1 MTTQI
6 KFTTAEE
13 AVKVIKSGDHIHLS
27 SVASAPQCLIN
38 AMCARGEA
46 GELKDVH
53 IHHLHTEGPAPYA
66 DEKFEGVF
74 QLDSFFVGGN
84 VRKVTQSGYADYIP
98 IFLSETQRLYRCGA
112 VPCNVAMIQ
121 VSTPDKH
128 GFVSLGTS
136 VDATLAA
143 VETAEHVIAVVN
155 KYVPR
160 AFGQAMIHSS
170 KIDFFVQDDT
180 PLIEAKFSEPNEVE
194 TAIGK
199 HCAALIE
206 DGATLQMGIGAIPNA
221 VLSQLGGH
229 KNLGI
234 HTEMFADGVLP
245 LVEKGVINGEA
256 KKTDPGKMV
265 STFLMGSKAVYDF
278 IDDNPGVLM
287 MDVSETLKAP
297 RVEKKLPGVLSPEE
311 VERLMD
317 AVQGTSP
324 KELRDKAMLE
334 LLYATGIRVSEL
346 IGLKLSDVNLK
357 LSFLF
362 CTEQNRQRTVL
373 FGNKAKAALE
383 AYLQHGRQA
392 LVAEETQQALFVNC
406 AGKPMSRQGF
416 WKLLKGYAQRAGI
429 TEEVTPHTLRHCFA
443 AHLVANGT
451 NLQSVQE
458 MLGHADI
465 STTQIYINVNQE
477 QIREEKRLIR

>member
-1 MTTQI
+1 MQERGINSAT
-6 KFTTAEE
+6 
-13 AVKVIKSGDHIHLS
+13 AVKEQDLKAYIHALEE
-27 SVASAPQCLIN
+27 Q
-38 AMCARGEA
+38 
-46 GELKDVH
+46 K
-53 IHHLHTEGPAPYA
+53 
-66 DEKFEGVF
+66 
-74 QLDSFFVGGN
+74 
-84 VRKVTQSGYADYIP
+84 
-98 IFLSETQRLYRCGA
+98 
-112 VPCNVAMIQ
+112 
-121 VSTPDKH
+121 
-128 GFVSLGTS
+128 
-136 VDATLAA
+136 LAA
-143 VETAEHVIAVVN
+143 ATVSRNIASI
-155 KYVPR
+155 K
-160 AFGQAMIHSS
+160 AF
-170 KIDFFVQDDT
+170 F
-180 PLIEAKFSEPNEVE
+180 LYLFSE
-194 TAIGK
+194 GK
-199 HCAALIE
+199 IQNDAALC
-206 DGATLQMGIGAIPNA
+206 
-221 VLSQLGGH
+221 
-229 KNLGI
+229 
-234 HTEMFADGVLP
+234 
-245 LVEKGVINGEA
+245 
-256 KKTDPGKMV
+256 
-265 STFLMGSKAVYDF
+265 
-278 IDDNPGVLM
+278 
-287 MDVSETLKAP
+287 LKAP
-297 RVEKKLPGVLSPEE
+297 KIEKKMPEILTMGE
-311 VERLMD
+311 VSALLEQANGD
-317 AVQGTSP
+317 SP
-324 KELRDKAMLE
+324 KEIRDKAMLE

>member
-1 MTTQI
+1 MEAQI
-6 KFTTAEE
+6 ESFIEYCHK
-13 AVKVIKSGDHIHLS
+13 VK
-27 SVASAPQCLIN
+27 
-38 AMCARGEA
+38 
-46 GELKDVH
+46 
-53 IHHLHTEGPAPYA
+53 
-66 DEKFEGVF
+66 
-74 QLDSFFVGGN
+74 
-84 VRKVTQSGYADYIP
+84 
-98 IFLSETQRLYRCGA
+98 
-112 VPCNVAMIQ
+112 
-121 VSTPDKH
+121 
-128 GFVSLGTS
+128 GTS
-136 VDATLAA
+136 RNTELSYRRDLYQLAGFLRARYQMTRVEDLTATALYGYICFLEEKQRKAA
-143 VETAEHVIAVVN
+143 TISRNIASI
-155 KYVPR
+155 R
-160 AFGQAMIHSS
+160 AFCHY
-170 KIDFFVQDDT
+170 
-180 PLIEAKFSEPNEVE
+180 
-194 TAIGK
+194 
-199 HCAALIE
+199 
-206 DGATLQMGIGAIPNA
+206 
-221 VLSQLGGH
+221 
-229 KNLGI
+229 
-234 HTEMFADGVLP
+234 
-245 LVEKGVINGEA
+245 LVRE
-256 KKTDPGKMV
+256 
-265 STFLMGSKAVYDF
+265 
-278 IDDNPGVLM
+278 GVLM